1 MTNSLNKPSEDDIA
15 EFSKIVANAQRL
27 GADSRLLIES
37 DRAFSAIM
45 LAIFAIEE
53 LGKALIALWGVRNK
67 KHSRPF
73 PSHVEKQ
80 SASLA
85 LLAGVEISKMTKS
98 QLSEIRNAGG
108 GFHEMGPFSSQFA
121 YARSGFFDDLRM
133 AVTYAD
139 RQPKLPIEGA
149 EEVGASMASELLDWF
164 DLAFASV
171 TNDLAMDVASTIFEN
186 DLGRM

>member
-1 MTNSLNKPSEDDIA
+1 
-15 EFSKIVANAQRL
+15 
-27 GADSRLLIES
+27 
-37 DRAFSAIM
+37 M

-53 LGKALIALWGVRNK
+53 LGKGLIALWGVRNK

-73 PSHVEKQ
+73 PSHAEKQ

-85 LLAGVEISKMTKS
+85 LLAGVEISKMTQG
-98 QLSEIRNAGG
+98 QLREIEDAGG

-121 YARSGFFDDLRM
+121 FARSGFFDDLRM

-139 RQPKLPIEGA
+139 RQPKLPIEGVA
-149 EEVGASMASELLDWF
+149 EEIGVSMASELLDWF
-164 DLAFASV
+164 GLAFASI
-171 TNDLAMDVASTIFEN
+171 TNDFAMDVASTIFEN